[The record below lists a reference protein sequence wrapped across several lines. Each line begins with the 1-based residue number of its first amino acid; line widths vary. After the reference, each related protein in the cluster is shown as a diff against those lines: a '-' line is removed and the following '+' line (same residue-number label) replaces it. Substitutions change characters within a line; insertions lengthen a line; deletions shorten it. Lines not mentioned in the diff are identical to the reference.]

1 MTFNSLGRPP
11 ASPAIFPP
19 WPAELISSVERALQE
34 SWRAL
39 LRHYP
44 HVLTTLDED
53 KITEALVDIMI
64 DFRKRASVQG
74 FTPAFFGVPTRDA
87 KHRDWTGKWIDQMPD
102 IKVPL
107 ALPRSN
113 VAHDNHDAMFF
124 ECKVLFGKRQLR
136 LYGDDGM
143 ERFVDGRYG
152 WCMPHGH
159 MVAYVLKAPSDQ
171 PHPALT
177 THFARARGK
186 PPRTNGKRLA
196 VHGTPTVVK
205 PAVCSNTRDIV
216 ETEHLRAA
224 PVLASGQNKIILRH
238 LWLCI

>member
-1 MTFNSLGRPP
+1 VTFNSLGRPP
-11 ASPAIFPP
+11 AKYATFPP
-19 WPAELISSVERALQE
+19 WPAALVSSVEQALQE

-39 LRHYP
+39 LQHYP
-44 HVLTTLDED
+44 HVLATRDED

-64 DFRKRASVQG
+64 DVRKRASVPG
-74 FTPAFFGVPTRDA
+74 FTPAFFGLPTRDA

-102 IKVPL
+102 MKVPL
-107 ALPRSN
+107 ALPRAN

-177 THFARARGK
+177 THLARTRGK

-196 VHGTPTVVK
+196 VDGMPTVVE
-205 PAVCSNTRDIV
+205 PAACVNTRDIV

-224 PVLASGQNKIILRH
+224 PVLASGQNRIVLRH

>member
-11 ASPAIFPP
+11 VRYTIYPS
-19 WPAELISSVERALQE
+19 WPVGLISSVEQALQA

-39 LRHYP
+39 LQHYP
-44 HVLTTLDED
+44 QVLATLDED
-53 KITEALVDIMI
+53 KITDALVDIMI
-64 DFRKRASVQG
+64 DIRKCGSVPG

-102 IKVPL
+102 MKVPL
-107 ALPRSN
+107 ALPRSS

-136 LYGDDGM
+136 LYGDDGI

-171 PHPALT
+171 PHQALI
-177 THFARARGK
+177 THFARKRDK
-186 PPRTNGKRLA
+186 PPRSNGTRLA
-196 VHGTPTVVK
+196 VNGSPTVVG
-205 PAVCSNTRDIV
+205 PAACANTRVIV
-216 ETEHLRAA
+216 ETEHLRSA
-224 PVLASGQNKIILRH
+224 PVLASGQNTIVLRH
-238 LWLCI
+238 LWLCN

>member
-11 ASPAIFPP
+11 AKYAVYPP
-19 WPAELISSVERALQE
+19 WPAELVSSVERALQE
-34 SWRAL
+34 AWRAL
-39 LRHYP
+39 LKHYP
-44 HVLTTLDED
+44 HVLATRDED

-64 DFRKRASVQG
+64 DVRKRGSVPG
-74 FTPAFFGVPTRDA
+74 FTPAFFGLPTRDA

-102 IKVPL
+102 MKVPL
-107 ALPRSN
+107 AFPRPN

-171 PHPALT
+171 PQPALT
-177 THFARARGK
+177 THFTRKRGK
-186 PPRTNGKRLA
+186 PPQTNGKRLA
-196 VHGTPTVVK
+196 VDGAPSVVE
-205 PAVCSNTRDIV
+205 PAACAITRDIV
-216 ETEHLRAA
+216 ETEHLRSA
-224 PVLASGQNKIILRH
+224 PVLASGQNRIVLRH
-238 LWLCI
+238 LWLCC